1 MTRPVFVIGGGP
13 AGLTAALRLAELG
26 YAVTLAEEQDGLA
39 GRLRTASTVQ
49 FGCDT
54 SMAALLRVPAHRF
67 RSRTWRPARLEVA
80 QPEGRTVLHRP
91 WVPGPLHGLCALAT
105 FRGLTVKDRWRALT
119 LVERT
124 WEGADALPPDL
135 DARLADEWLAQQ
147 GQSAQARAQVW
158 SPLARVLLGSDLQTV
173 SAAQFVRAINRHL
186 LGSRRASSIAIAEE
200 SLHQL
205 AVGPLAARLHAS
217 RAEIRLNTP
226 VARIEFEHDRVAA
239 VRLES
244 GGRVTA
250 QWYVLALPHQRV
262 CSLLPD
268 RLLTRYAYF
277 EQLTRLRDVP
287 AVMVRVS
294 VRWGDPQARLVLLPA
309 GTFHWIV
316 VPGATADA
324 GPSRPLTFV
333 ATDCPALLHRSDEE
347 LRDLALTDLRET
359 FSQSGDP
366 DGEKCEI
373 VRDPRAALCLSPGAA
388 MLRPLAQTPIP
399 NLFLAGAWT
408 DTGLASTVESAVV
421 SGLRCATAIAAQE
434 G

>member
-1 MTRPVFVIGGGP
+1 MTRSVVVIGGGP

-39 GRLRTASTVQ
+39 GRLRASSALH
-49 FGCDT
+49 FGCDKAV
-54 SMAALLRVPAHRF
+54 AALLRSLGHGFP
-67 RSRTWRPARLEVA
+67 SRTWRRAQLQIA
-80 QPEGRTVLHRP
+80 QPDGLARLHRP
-91 WVPGPLHGLCALAT
+91 WVPGPLYGLCALAT
-105 FRGLTVKDRWRALT
+105 FRGLRVTDRWRALA

-124 WEGADALPPDL
+124 WEGAAALPPDL

-147 GQSAQARAQVW
+147 GQSAQARSQVW
-158 SPLARVLLGSDLQTV
+158 SPLARVLLGSDLQIV

-186 LGSRRASSIAIAEE
+186 LGPRRAGNIFVAEE

-205 AVGPLAARLHAS
+205 AVGPLAARLQAS

-226 VARIEFEHDRVAA
+226 VTRIEFDHDRVAA

-244 GGRVTA
+244 GDRLTA
-250 QWYVLALPHQRV
+250 QWYVLALPHHRV

-277 EQLTRLRDVP
+277 EQLTRLHDVP
-287 AVMVRVS
+287 AVVVRLG
-294 VRWGDPQARLVLLPA
+294 VRWGDSQARLVLNPS

-316 VPGATADA
+316 APGAAEPD

-359 FSQSGDP
+359 FPQSSEPAGD
-366 DGEKCEI
+366 KCEI
-373 VRDPRAALCLSPGAA
+373 VRDPHAFLCLSPGAA

-399 NLFLAGAWT
+399 NLLLAGAWT
-408 DTGLASTVESAVV
+408 DTGLCSGGESAVV
-421 SGLRCATAIAAQE
+421 SGLRCATTIAAQA